1 MYENKNSI
9 GITLLALLNRVHNCV
24 LNFSKNHTIQ
34 IPCIRII
41 TGMNKTK
48 NLPKP
53 LSDLILIAKVS
64 IHKEGILPLV
74 KNPDDA

>member
-1 MYENKNSI
+1 
-9 GITLLALLNRVHNCV
+9 
-24 LNFSKNHTIQ
+24 
-34 IPCIRII
+34 
-41 TGMNKTK
+41 MNKTK
-48 NLPKP
+48 NLSKP